1 MTLDLFRFFRLSI
14 LPIMYVRRVSHVLCL
29 AWLALFLSVWTTA
42 DLVIDLVFEE
52 QEVVAEANGATED
65 PDDVAEH
72 LLMPSERVSNLAQNT
87 VTAPQTPDLEIFS
100 FAIPVSGITASNA
113 DPPPLPLPRNNPV
126 SFSVPLR
133 I

>member
-1 MTLDLFRFFRLSI
+1 MFFRR
-14 LPIMYVRRVSHVLCL
+14 LPNRLFII
-29 AWLALFLSVWTTA
+29 WLALLLCVWTTA

-52 QEVVAEANGATED
+52 QKVVAEANGATED

-72 LLMPSERVSNLAQNT
+72 LLMPSERASNLAQNT
-87 VTAPQTPDLEIFS
+87 VTAPQTPDLKIFS

-113 DPPPLPLPRNNPV
+113 DPPPLPPPRDNPV